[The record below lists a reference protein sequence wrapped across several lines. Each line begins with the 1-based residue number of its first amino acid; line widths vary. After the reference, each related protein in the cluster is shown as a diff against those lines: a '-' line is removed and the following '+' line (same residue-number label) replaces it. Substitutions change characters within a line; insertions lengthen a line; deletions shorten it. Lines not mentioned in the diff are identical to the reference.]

1 MVRLRYGTSTSGVSV
16 SLLVIIQLTLSLIT
30 VMSGVVITT
39 MKFSLLKEFTIDLY
53 ISLVIH
59 AMNTTHRSHIYSTST
74 VIQL

>member
-16 SLLVIIQLTLSLIT
+16 SLLVTIQLTLSLIT

-39 MKFSLLKEFTIDLY
+39 INFSLRKQYSIELY

-59 AMNTTHRSHIYSTST
+59 AMNTTHQLHMCRTST
-74 VIQL
+74 VFQ

>member
-16 SLLVIIQLTLSLIT
+16 LLLVTIQLTLFLVT

-39 MKFSLLKEFTIDLY
+39 MNFSLRKEFTIELY

-59 AMNTTHRSHIYSTST
+59 AMNTTHQLHMYSTSM
-74 VIQL
+74 VFQ

>member
-16 SLLVIIQLTLSLIT
+16 SLLVTIQLTLSLIT

-39 MKFSLLKEFTIDLY
+39 MNFSLRKEFTIALY

-59 AMNTTHRSHIYSTST
+59 AMNTTHQLHMCSTST
-74 VIQL
+74 VFQ